1 MAILLELENYMLPCM
16 NKQIFGIECP
26 GCGIQR
32 SISYLLDGNF
42 IDALKI
48 YPAIYTLILL
58 VGFVGASL
66 MFNFKNSFKIKI
78 YLLYLNAGIIII
90 SYIYKMTHLIH

>member
-26 GCGIQR
+26 GCGFQR
-32 SISYLLDGNF
+32 SLSFLLDGNF
-42 IDALKI
+42 LDALKI

-58 VGFVGASL
+58 VGFIGASII
-66 MFNFKNSFKIKI
+66 FNIKNSFKIKI

-90 SYIYKMTHLIH
+90 SYSYKMIHLIH

>member
-42 IDALKI
+42 IEALKI
-48 YPAIYTLILL
+48 YPAIYTLIFL

-66 MFNFKNSFKIKI
+66 LFDIKNSFKIKI
-78 YLLYLNAGIIII
+78 YLLYLNAGIIIVN
-90 SYIYKMTHLIH
+90 YIYKMVHLIH

>member
-32 SISYLLDGNF
+32 SLSLLLDGNF

-48 YPAIYTLILL
+48 YPAIYSLILL
-58 VGFVGASL
+58 VGFIGASL
-66 MFNFKNSFKIKI
+66 IFNIRNSFKIKI
-78 YLLYLNAGIIII
+78 YLLYLNAGIIIV
-90 SYIYKMTHLIH
+90 SYVYKMVHLIH

>member
-26 GCGIQR
+26 GCGFQR
-32 SISYLLDGNF
+32 SMSLLLDGNF

-48 YPAIYTLILL
+48 YPAIFTIILL

-66 MFNFKNSFKIKI
+66 VFNIKNSFKIKI
-78 YLLYLNAGIIII
+78 YLLYLNAGIIIV
-90 SYIYKMTHLIH
+90 SYVYKMVHIIH

>member
-26 GCGIQR
+26 GCGFQR
-32 SISYLLDGNF
+32 SMSLLLDGNF

-48 YPAIYTLILL
+48 YPAIFTIILL

-66 MFNFKNSFKIKI
+66 VFNIKYSFKIKI
-78 YLLYLNAGIIII
+78 YLLYLNAGIIIV
-90 SYIYKMTHLIH
+90 SYVYKMVHIIH

>member
-1 MAILLELENYMLPCM
+1 MAILLDLENYMLPCM

-32 SISYLLDGNF
+32 SVSLLLDGNF

-48 YPAIYTLILL
+48 YPAIFTIILL
-58 VGFVGASL
+58 VGFIGASL
-66 MFNFKNSFKIKI
+66 LFNIKNSFKIKI

-90 SYIYKMTHLIH
+90 SYVYKMVHLIH